1 MQYDGIKFSS
11 YFAFCSLYKSR
22 FAKTKIRTYRWRRNF
37 CQRNVDANLDLD
49 VESTDLLNTIE
60 LNAYLGFSETGQS
73 AKIPVKDKLFNLEKR
88 LPFSV
93 SQVVRNDETPDY
105 KAEFKFYFTPVFDY

>member
-1 MQYDGIKFSS
+1 MQCVEIELDPQEAVISEPGSFMMMTDGIQMETLFGDEM
-11 YFAFCSLYKSR
+11 
-22 FAKTKIRTYRWRRNF
+22 
-37 CQRNVDANLDLD
+37 VDANLDLD